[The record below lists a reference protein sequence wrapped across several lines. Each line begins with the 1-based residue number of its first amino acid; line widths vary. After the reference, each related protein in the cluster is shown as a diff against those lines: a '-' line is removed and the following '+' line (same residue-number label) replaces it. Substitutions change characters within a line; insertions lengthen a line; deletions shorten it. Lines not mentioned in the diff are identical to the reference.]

1 MTYLQAAHCPDGESP
16 AHEVAEIPIYP
27 AAIRS
32 YARDLFRNEKRIQ
45 ALYIGA
51 RENRIKPTAKARSED
66 VLPLIGTRSGMRE
79 IYVVVAWHSQ
89 GYKRSDRERTR
100 AQVVP
105 HVYSHVLKV
114 DVIVPTVNWQLMGSR
129 SVVLGKHKWD
139 TDIHRQLVRDSEIN
153 VLDENEGA
161 DVADLQPFTT
171 RAKMVLDKVVLQ
183 GKRCRP
189 FTLCRNPGL
198 AGGEKRQEQD
208 KACKGNER
216 SQDLCSAHGVLRH
229 LSVAGPALPFITFEF
244 QLNCLV
250 ECRQA
255 SAILAR
261 RFANAPE
268 ARCFRSFQF
277 GSVVYH
283 RHHDGVH
290 SCGFYL
296 LFYPCRIL
304 KVNED
309 HVVLTRSHRIGQS
322 TRVLH
327 YVQFVPCL

>member
-1 MTYLQAAHCPDGESP
+1 MAYPEARMTYLQAAHCPDGESP

-27 AAIRS
+27 AAICS
-32 YARDLFRNEKRIQ
+32 YAHDRFRNEKRIQ

-51 RENRIKPTAKARSED
+51 RKNRLKPTAKARAED

-89 GYKRSDRERTR
+89 GYKRRDRERTG

-105 HVYSHVLKV
+105 QVYSHVLKV
-114 DVIVPTVNWQLMGSR
+114 AVIVPIVNRQLVGSR
-129 SVVLGKHKWD
+129 SVVLGKHKRD

-161 DVADLQPFTT
+161 DVADIQPCTT

-198 AGGEKRQEQD
+198 AGGKKRQEQD

-216 SQDLCSAHGVLRH
+216 SQDLCSAHGVPATYQLLPRRCRSSP
-229 LSVAGPALPFITFEF
+229 LSFNSIALSS
-244 QLNCLV
+244 V
-250 ECRQA
+250 DRQA
-255 SAILAR
+255 RFLPDGLRTHPKRAASAVFSSVPSYTTGITTVFTPAAFTCSSTLA
-261 RFANAPE
+261 A
-268 ARCFRSFQF
+268 S
-277 GSVVYH
+277 
-283 RHHDGVH
+283 
-290 SCGFYL
+290 
-296 LFYPCRIL
+296 
-304 KVNED
+304 
-309 HVVLTRSHRIGQS
+309 
-322 TRVLH
+322 
-327 YVQFVPCL
+327 